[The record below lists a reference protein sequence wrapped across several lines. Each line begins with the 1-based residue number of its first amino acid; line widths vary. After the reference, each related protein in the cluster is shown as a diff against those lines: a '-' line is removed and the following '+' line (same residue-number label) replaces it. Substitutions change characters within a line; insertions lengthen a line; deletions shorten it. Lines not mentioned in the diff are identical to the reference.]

1 MTDHLFEEPPFEG
14 YTIYLTYIIRCF
26 KEMTDHLFEESPFQ
40 GYDIAA
46 LNIQRGRDHGL
57 RPYNDWR
64 MECGQKRITFADLP
78 RHARRR
84 FQNVYR

>member
-1 MTDHLFEEPPFEG
+1 MTD
-14 YTIYLTYIIRCF
+14 R
-26 KEMTDHLFEESPFQ
+26 LFEESPFE

-57 RPYNDWR
+57 PPYNDWR
-64 MECGQKRITFADLP
+64 KKCELNTISFSDLP

-84 FQNVYR
+84 FQKEYE